1 MTNFLSA
8 IEAKI
13 NDKLNPEKLQLIDN
27 SYLHKKHKSFDP
39 KKLHLKIIIKSI
51 TLKKMKKIEAHKM
64 IFSILDDEMKNKIHA
79 LEIEI
84 Q

>member
-1 MTNFLSA
+1 MTNFLSS

-13 NDKLNPEKLQLIDN
+13 NDRLNPEKLQLIDN
-27 SYLHKKHKSFDP
+27 SYLHKGHKSYDP
-39 KKLHLKIIIKSI
+39 KKFHLKIIVKSI
-51 TLKKMKKIEAHKM
+51 ALKKMKKVEAHKM
-64 IFSILDDEMKNKIHA
+64 IFSILDEEMKNQIHA